1 MKNYLHSFEIF
12 NDLSNKEIELFTNTI
27 KIDNYKKDETII
39 NEGEEGSSLLFVID
53 GKIVITQAL
62 TLVTNK
68 LDKGDDRE
76 KQLTNLNSTDHKIML
91 GELALFSP
99 DKKRNAS
106 VKAIENC
113 KIASITF
120 NNIFKICNENNAV
133 GYKVMKNLSEIITKN
148 LINSN
153 NKVLKLTTAFSL
165 LIDQ

>member
-39 NEGEEGSSLLFVID
+39 NEGEEGNSLLFVID
-53 GKIVITQAL
+53 GQIVITQAL
-62 TLVTNK
+62 TLATNK
-68 LDKGDDRE
+68 LDEGDDRE

>member
-1 MKNYLHSFEIF
+1 MKNYLNTFEIF
-12 NDLSNKEIELFTNTI
+12 NGLSNEEIELFTNNLEI
-27 KIDNYKKDETII
+27 KNYNKNDTII
-39 NEGEEGSSLLFVID
+39 NEGEEGDSLLFVIN

-62 TLVTNK
+62 TLATNK
-68 LDKGDDRE
+68 LDEGDDRE
-76 KQLTNLNSTDHKIML
+76 KQITNLNSTDHKIML

-106 VKAIENC
+106 VKAVEDC
-113 KIASITF
+113 EIAGITF
-120 NNIFKICNENNAV
+120 DQIFDICNENNAV
-133 GYKVMKNLSEIITKN
+133 GYKLMKNLSAIITKN

>member
-1 MKNYLHSFEIF
+1 MKNYLHTFKIF
-12 NDLSNKEIELFTNTI
+12 NDLSNEEIELFMNNVKI
-27 KIDNYKKDETII
+27 KNYTKNDIII
-39 NEGEEGSSLLFVID
+39 NEGEEGDSLLFVID

-68 LDKGDDRE
+68 LDEGDDRE
-76 KQLTNLNSTDHKIML
+76 KQLTKLNSNDHKIML

-106 VKAIENC
+106 VKAVEDC
-113 KIASITF
+113 KIAGISF
-120 NNIFKICNENNAV
+120 DEIFKICNENNAV
-133 GYKVMKNLSEIITKN
+133 GYKLMKNLSEIISKN
-148 LINSN
+148 LISSN

>member
-12 NDLSNKEIELFTNTI
+12 NHLSNEEIELFTNNI
-27 KIDNYKKDETII
+27 KIDNYKKDEIII
-39 NEGEEGSSLLFVID
+39 NEGEEGNSLLFVID

-62 TLVTNK
+62 TLATNK
-68 LDKGDDRE
+68 LDEGDDRE

-99 DKKRNAS
+99 NKKRNAS
-106 VKAIENC
+106 VKAVENC

-120 NNIFKICNENNAV
+120 NNIFEICNKNNAV

>member
-62 TLVTNK
+62 TLATNK
-68 LDKGDDRE
+68 LDEGDDRE

>member
-1 MKNYLHSFEIF
+1 MKNNLNTFEIF
-12 NDLSNKEIELFTNTI
+12 NHLSKEEVKLFTGNV
-27 KIDNYKKDETII
+27 KIRTFSKNQIII
-39 NEGEEGSSLLFVID
+39 NEGEEGNSLLFVIE

-62 TLVTNK
+62 TLATNK
-68 LDKGDDRE
+68 LDEGDDRE
-76 KQLTNLNSTDHKIML
+76 KQLTNLNSKDHKIML

-106 VKAIENC
+106 VKALENC
-113 KIASITF
+113 RVAEITF
-120 NNIFKICNENNAV
+120 EKFFEICNNNNAV
-133 GYKVMKNLSEIITKN
+133 GYKIMKNLSEIITKN

>member
-1 MKNYLHSFEIF
+1 MKNYLHNFEIF
-12 NDLSNKEIELFTNTI
+12 NDLSNEEIELFTNHI
-27 KIDNYKKDETII
+27 KIINYNKNETII
-39 NEGEEGSSLLFVID
+39 NEGEEGNSILFVID
-53 GKIVITQAL
+53 GEIVITQAL
-62 TLVTNK
+62 TLATNK

-76 KQLTNLNSTDHKIML
+76 KQLTNLNSNDHNIML

-106 VKAIENC
+106 VKAIKDC
-113 KIASITF
+113 KIARITF
-120 NNIFKICNENNAV
+120 DKIFEICNKNNAI
-133 GYKVMKNLSEIITKN
+133 GYKLMKNLSKIITKN

>member
-1 MKNYLHSFEIF
+1 
-12 NDLSNKEIELFTNTI
+12 
-27 KIDNYKKDETII
+27 
-39 NEGEEGSSLLFVID
+39 
-53 GKIVITQAL
+53 
-62 TLVTNK
+62 
-68 LDKGDDRE
+68 
-76 KQLTNLNSTDHKIML
+76 ML

-120 NNIFKICNENNAV
+120 NNIFEICNENNAV
-133 GYKVMKNLSEIITKN
+133 GYKVMRNLSEIITKN